1 MAGIFYYWKRAMTI
15 TPRTRHWQLAP
26 QESGGDIVAGIDDI
40 NQCILNILMTR
51 KGTDVTRPDFGSNH
65 LDYLD
70 TPEDVFVPG
79 VTREVILA
87 IQTWEKRVVVER
99 VSFTGHAPELT
110 ITVHWHIAGEVAGEI
125 YQTHIGLVRK

>member
-1 MAGIFYYWKRAMTI
+1 MTI

-26 QESGGDIVAGIDDI
+26 LECGCDIVTGIADI

-51 KGTDVTRPDFGSNH
+51 KGSDVTRPTFGSSH

-70 TPEDVFVPG
+70 MPEDVFIPG

-87 IQTWEKRVVVER
+87 IQTWEKRVIVER
-99 VSFTGHAPELT
+99 VGFAGQAPNLT
-110 ITVHWHIAGEVAGEI
+110 ITVYWRIAEEVAGEI
-125 YQTHIGLVRK
+125 YQTDIGLVRK

>member
-1 MAGIFYYWKRAMTI
+1 MTI

-26 QESGGDIVAGIDDI
+26 LDSGCDIVTGIDDI
-40 NQCILNILMTR
+40 NQCILNILITR
-51 KGTDVTRPDFGSNH
+51 KGTDVTRPTFGSDH

-70 TPEDVFVPG
+70 TPEDVFIPG

-87 IQTWEKRVVVER
+87 IQTWEKRVVVEQ

-110 ITVHWHIAGEVAGEI
+110 ITVHWRIAEEVAGEI
-125 YQTHIGLVRK
+125 YQTNIGLVQK